1 MAIKT
6 AIQGLISSLIRT
18 NPSLIDKTEHA
29 DIEDALLA
37 NSYGDIVNEKNEDI
51 GAIITTKNTIN
62 TDLMYKVAIVKQGRV
77 VTMLGSIQNTSS
89 LIVSDVNADNFFFE
103 IIDSDYFP
111 TTTGAAIN
119 KYPTYDGAYIKMGG
133 TDRKFIYCSSIG
145 ANTSIDFS
153 ITYFTQD

>member
-6 AIQGLISSLIRT
+6 TIQGLITSLIRT

-29 DIEDALLA
+29 DVEDALLL
-37 NSYGDIVNEKNEDI
+37 NSYGDVVTEKADLVA
-51 GAIITTKNTIN
+51 GVITEKNTIN
-62 TDLMYKVAIVKQGRV
+62 TDLLYKVNIVKQGRV
-77 VTMLGSIQNTSS
+77 VTIIGNIQNTSS
-89 LIVSDVNADNFFFE
+89 LIVSDVDTDNFFFE
-103 IIDSDYFP
+103 IINSDYFP
-111 TTTGAAIN
+111 NTTAALN

-145 ANTSIDFS
+145 ANTTIDFS